1 MIGLQALGRLRP
13 WIRTCSNYLFI
24 YRYCTQCFLFFSNER
39 CNLNRNHRAV
49 HILYGAVFDSSTK
62 FSKHG
67 KEVEAKN

>member
-1 MIGLQALGRLRP
+1 MF
-13 WIRTCSNYLFI
+13 S
-24 YRYCTQCFLFFSNER
+24 FFSNER